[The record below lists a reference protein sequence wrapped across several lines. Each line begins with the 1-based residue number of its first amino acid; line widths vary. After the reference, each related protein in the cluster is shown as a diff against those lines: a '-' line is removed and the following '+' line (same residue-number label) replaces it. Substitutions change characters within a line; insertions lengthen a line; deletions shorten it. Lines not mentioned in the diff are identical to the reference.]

1 MLKREQASALLA
13 SETDKRKKMTTTT
26 KDLSSALPGD
36 IIRYSDGNPA
46 HDGIGTVVGKDGMFL
61 HVQFADRAEIS
72 LIGLTDAPWIDHLTL
87 LPAPRS

>member
-1 MLKREQASALLA
+1 
-13 SETDKRKKMTTTT
+13 MTTTT

-36 IIRYSDGNPA
+36 IIRYRDGNPA

-72 LIGLTDAPWIDHLTL
+72 PIRLTDAPWIDHLTL
-87 LPAPRS
+87 LPAPRRI

>member
-1 MLKREQASALLA
+1 
-13 SETDKRKKMTTTT
+13 MTTTT

-36 IIRYSDGNPA
+36 IIRYRDGNPA

-87 LPAPRS
+87 VNKNSGNERAIYEVR